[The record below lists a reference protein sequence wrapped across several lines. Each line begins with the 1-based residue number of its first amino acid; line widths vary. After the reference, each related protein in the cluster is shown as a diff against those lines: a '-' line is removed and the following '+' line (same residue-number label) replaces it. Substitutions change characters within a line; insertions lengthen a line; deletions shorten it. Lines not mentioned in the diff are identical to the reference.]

1 MLLTRRDIGWE
12 NQKST
17 SIRTQTPKKVRTPKW
32 SPPPPQLFWHH
43 VSFFFFFFSGQQQ
56 QLRRISDYTI
66 VDMRMNI
73 RTHLCARFIFSRV
86 PSRFFSNFSCVIWIH
101 LNHNC
106 PFDCGGWII
115 TQLVKRESL
124 FRIPWR
130 LHLLIG
136 PVVLADQLVYQF
148 LVWKT
153 SGDSN
158 SIGLTP
164 PFLVVLEKNCPA
176 VDIYDVQTDMCTAQ
190 PT

>member
-17 SIRTQTPKKVRTPKW
+17 SIRTQTPKKVRTTKVVAATATTFLA
-32 SPPPPQLFWHH
+32 SRL
-43 VSFFFFFFSGQQQ
+43 FFFSFFSGQQQ

-115 TQLVKRESL
+115 TQLDSL
-124 FRIPWR
+124 TVPPVDRSSCSGGSTGVSIPSLKNQWR
-130 LHLLIG
+130 
-136 PVVLADQLVYQF
+136 F
-148 LVWKT
+148 EFNWF
-153 SGDSN
+153 N
-158 SIGLTP
+158 SPL
-164 PFLVVLEKNCPA
+164 F
-176 VDIYDVQTDMCTAQ
+176 
-190 PT
+190 